1 MLTMNWWLL
10 IIPFISAFIGW
21 VTNWVAIKMLF
32 HPREPKKILGI
43 TFQGIFPK
51 RQLQFA
57 EKLGKLISNE
67 LVSFSDIEQ
76 KVTDPDNLKKIMPA
90 VEEHIEYFLKEKLK
104 DKMPMIAMFLGEQT
118 IAQFKGVFI
127 EELQELFPIIM
138 KSYMATLQT
147 DLDLEQ
153 IVIEKVSKFSSDK
166 FENILNQI
174 MSKEFKFIELI
185 GAVLGFLI
193 GILQVAITYFTTS

>member
-1 MLTMNWWLL
+1 
-10 IIPFISAFIGW
+10 
-21 VTNWVAIKMLF
+21 MLF

-76 KVTDPDNLKKIMPA
+76 KVTDPDNLNKIMPV

-138 KSYMATLQT
+138 KNYMATLQT

-153 IVIEKVSKFSSDK
+153 IVIEKVRNFSSDK

-174 MSKEFKFIELI
+174 MAKEFKFIELI

-193 GILQVAITYFTTS
+193 GILQVAITYFTTN